1 MPGPF
6 DMTESQ
12 KTAAPSHAHHRC
24 DQCDVRHKAMCA
36 AVDVKDN
43 DRLSAIVS
51 HRDIA
56 PGQVI
61 FEEGETADYAYNIS
75 SGEVRLYKLLPD
87 GRRQI
92 TGFLASGDFLGLVS
106 DDAYAYGAE
115 AITPVELCC
124 MRMNNL
130 ERLIA
135 DIPPVRDKL
144 LDMSRDELAAA
155 QEQMLLLG
163 RKTAREKVL
172 TFLLS
177 RHDHSD
183 SQAPDGSVHLPMS
196 RTDIADYLGLTIE
209 TVSRTFTSLRDEG
222 LIELPDTHTVRFP
235 DLETVRETA
244 EAW

>member
-1 MPGPF
+1 MSEPFNVTGGP
-6 DMTESQ
+6 
-12 KTAAPSHAHHRC
+12 KAAAPGHVHNRC

-36 AVDVKDN
+36 AVDVADN
-43 DRLSAIVS
+43 DKLAAIVS
-51 HRDIA
+51 HRDVVA
-56 PGQVI
+56 GQVI

-75 SGEVRLYKLLPD
+75 SGEVRLYKLMPD

-92 TGFLASGDFLGLVS
+92 TGFLSAGDFLGLVS
-106 DDAYAYGAE
+106 NDAYAYGAE

-124 MRMNNL
+124 MRLNNL
-130 ERLIA
+130 ERLVS
-135 DIPPVRDKL
+135 DLPPVRDRL

-172 TFLLS
+172 TFLLA
-177 RHDHSD
+177 RHDHADPRS
-183 SQAPDGSVHLPMS
+183 PDGTLRLPMS

-235 DLETVRETA
+235 DIETVRETA